1 VIHPDSMPDSVPQRI
16 AFAQAQAI
24 VAAVAAAHRLPVER
38 RPLTRAL
45 GAVLAEDIVATSPLP
60 GFDNSAMDGF
70 AVRSDDGVAP
80 RRMVGEQFA
89 GVAQDLAIG
98 PGECVRITTGGRLP
112 AGADAILIKENARV
126 DGDSV
131 HALEAC
137 RAGQHVRRMGED
149 VAVGDVVLVR
159 GERLGPSQVSLAA
172 ALGLPELPVHR
183 RPTVAVFTT
192 GDELRAPGQALAP
205 GEIHDS
211 NRSLLLS
218 LLLAEGLEP
227 VAWPVL
233 PDDPARIASARQ
245 DAAFSVDVVITC
257 GGGSAG
263 EKDHVTGLLAREGAV
278 HFWKVRMRPGMPLLF
293 GRLGQAHFLGLPG
306 NPVSVL
312 ATFLTLGRALL
323 DGIEGATAPRAL
335 LRARLRGDLR
345 KAHPRLEFL
354 RGRLACGE
362 DAMLSVE
369 PNPAD
374 GSHRLR
380 AAAASNALIVLPE
393 GEGAWSAGTVLDVLP
408 YADWR

>member
-1 VIHPDSMPDSVPQRI
+1 VIAADVPQRI
-16 AFAQAQAI
+16 SFAEAMAI
-24 VAAVAAAHRLPVER
+24 VQRVAAPCVLPVER
-38 RPLTRAL
+38 RALTRAL
-45 GAVLAEDIVATSPLP
+45 GAVLAEDVVAAVALP

-70 AVRSDDGVAP
+70 AVRSGDGVAP
-80 RRMVGEQFA
+80 RRLVGEQFA
-89 GVAQDLAIG
+89 GVAHDLAIG

-112 AGADAILIKENARV
+112 SGADAILIKEEARV
-126 DGDSV
+126 DGDGV
-131 HALEAC
+131 HALQPC
-137 RAGQHVRRMGED
+137 RAGQHVRRAGED
-149 VAVGDVVLVR
+149 VAIGDRVLLA
-159 GERLGPSQVSLAA
+159 GQRLAPSQLSLAA

-192 GDELRAPGQALAP
+192 GDELRAPGQVLAP

-211 NRSLLLS
+211 NRSLLMA

-233 PDDPARIASARQ
+233 PDDPARIASAVR
-245 DAAFSVDVVITC
+245 DAASAFDVVITC
-257 GGGSAG
+257 GGVSAG
-263 EKDHVTGLLAREGAV
+263 EKDHVTGLLAREGVV

-293 GRLGQAHFLGLPG
+293 GRLDQAHFLGLPG

-323 DGIEGATAPRAL
+323 DGIEGATSPRAM
-335 LRARLRGDLR
+335 LRARVRTGIR
-345 KAHPRLEFL
+345 KSHARLEFL
-354 RGRLACGE
+354 RGRLSCG
-362 DAMLSVE
+362 DDGALVVE

-393 GEGAWSAGTVLDVLP
+393 GEGAYAEGTVLDVLP